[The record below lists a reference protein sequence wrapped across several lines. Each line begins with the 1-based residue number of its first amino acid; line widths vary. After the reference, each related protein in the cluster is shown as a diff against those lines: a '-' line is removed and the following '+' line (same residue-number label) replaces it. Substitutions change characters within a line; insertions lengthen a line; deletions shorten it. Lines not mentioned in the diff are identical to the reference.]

1 MLGDPW
7 PEEPDD
13 PFPEYARPFPEY
25 GEPSPPRHAARI
37 AARRS
42 DDGSATPRQRAVQ
55 TAFVALLPLVRVG
68 LFALAFG
75 VLLLVFRGPGPAA
88 RFLTILG
95 VLSCL
100 YGGYRYLVYRQ
111 VLTAADRER

>member
-13 PFPEYARPFPEY
+13 PFEEYARPFPEY

-37 AARRS
+37 AARRAG
-42 DDGSATPRQRAVQ
+42 DESASPRQQAVQ
-55 TAFVALLPLVRVG
+55 TAFVALLPLVRIG
-68 LFALAFG
+68 IFALALG
-75 VLLLVFRGPGPAA
+75 VLLSVFHGPGPSA

-111 VLTAADRER
+111 ALTAAERER